1 MKQLCVRGRRT
12 RPPAPPLP
20 SPLGR
25 GPVPA
30 HGVTVAEGPVPRAA
44 RLAGVALD
52 AAAGTSGL
60 FKSAAELIESIIGK
74 QADLGLVL
82 VNAGVAGGGH
92 RDRPSHAARRWPR
105 PLKIELVS

>member
-1 MKQLCVRGRRT
+1 MA
-12 RPPAPPLP
+12 APR
-20 SPLGR
+20 PLGR
-25 GPVPA
+25 GPVPVQA
-30 HGVTVAEGPVPRAA
+30 HGRRRPVAAGS
-44 RLAGVALD
+44 LAGVALD

-105 PLKIELVS
+105 PLKIELLS